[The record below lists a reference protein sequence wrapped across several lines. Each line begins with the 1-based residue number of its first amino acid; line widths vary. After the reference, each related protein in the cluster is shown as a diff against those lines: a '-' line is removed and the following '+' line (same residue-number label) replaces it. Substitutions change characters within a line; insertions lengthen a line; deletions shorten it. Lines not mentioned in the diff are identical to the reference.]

1 MSNRYKILVIED
13 ENAICGVIRAV
24 LDTDLYHVLTANTCR
39 QGISMFCSHM
49 PDLVILD
56 LGLPD
61 QDGLEVIRQIRKN
74 NTVPIVVLSAR
85 SLEAD
90 KVSALDLG
98 ADDYITK
105 PFGTAELKA
114 RVRAALRGRRMGGDY
129 GNVGGT
135 FILQDLTIDYDR
147 RQITVGEE
155 EIKLTNTEY
164 KILELLSL
172 QAGKVLTYSVIIG
185 KIWGL
190 MDESSVKRLQVNMAN
205 IRRKL
210 GSKPG
215 NNSYIVNELGVG
227 YRMREPSAE

>member
-1 MSNRYKILVIED
+1 MNNRYKILVIED
-13 ENAICGVIRAV
+13 DAAICGVICAV
-24 LDTDLYHVLTANTCR
+24 LDTETYQVVTAHTCR
-39 QGISMFCSHM
+39 QGITMFCSHM

-74 NTVPIVVLSAR
+74 SAIPILVLSAR
-85 SLEAD
+85 SLETD

-98 ADDYITK
+98 ADDYVTK

-114 RVRAALRGRRMGGDY
+114 RVRAALRGRRMGGDFSL
-129 GNVGGT
+129 GNGVFT
-135 FILQDLTIDYDR
+135 LQDLVIDYER
-147 RQITVGEE
+147 RLVTVREKDV
-155 EIKLTNTEY
+155 KLTNTEFR
-164 KILELLSL
+164 ILELLS
-172 QAGKVLTYSVIIG
+172 QHAGKVLTYSVIIG

-190 MDESSVKRLQVNMAN
+190 IDESSIKRLQVNMAN

-215 NNSYIVNELGVG
+215 GSTYIENELGVG
-227 YRMREPSAE
+227 YRMREPVQD

>member
-1 MSNRYKILVIED
+1 
-13 ENAICGVIRAV
+13 
-24 LDTDLYHVLTANTCR
+24 
-39 QGISMFCSHM
+39 
-49 PDLVILD
+49 
-56 LGLPD
+56 
-61 QDGLEVIRQIRKN
+61 
-74 NTVPIVVLSAR
+74 
-85 SLEAD
+85 
-90 KVSALDLG
+90 
-98 ADDYITK
+98 
-105 PFGTAELKA
+105 
-114 RVRAALRGRRMGGDY
+114 MGGDY
-129 GNVGGT
+129 GNGGGT
-135 FILQDLTIDYDR
+135 FVLQDLTIDYDR

-185 KIWGL
+185 KVWGL

-215 NNSYIVNELGVG
+215 DNSYIVNELGVG